1 MLQLVCAL
9 CGTEM
14 TMKTQLACV
23 LLFIQFF
30 EACAEV
36 VFEHLKEG
44 QSLALS
50 VVPRHDQN
58 HLTGLHLYHRG
69 AQGQTTLLSLAEG
82 EEARMDSGSR
92 ARLQLRGELTAPEIN
107 VSISHLQLSDAG
119 LYMWEL
125 SYGQENSSGQTL
137 LSGRRVYLWVEGT
150 GQQHFSV
157 ELMRLAEP
165 LLRLDVYPCVFGA
178 GRSHQCSGGYV
189 PLLLTIFS
197 AAVLLLVTLTW
208 MVIDKCVR
216 RRHTPHPHPH
226 PPIYEEMDRK
236 QRTPESPQNSCRASS
251 HLEEVDFPVYANP
264 NIRQPQDN
272 YYACPRQLAHKSGTT
287 TGISSAAMTT
297 PE

>member
-82 EEARMDSGSR
+82 EEARMDSGRR

-137 LSGRRVYLWVEGT
+137 LSGRRVFLWVEGT
-150 GQQHFSV
+150 
-157 ELMRLAEP
+157 
-165 LLRLDVYPCVFGA
+165 

-197 AAVLLLVTLTW
+197 AAILLLVTLTW
-208 MVIDKCVR
+208 TVIDKCVR

-236 QRTPESPQNSCRASS
+236 QRTPVSPQNSCRASS